1 MESSSQFQAPAI
13 LGCLLLLVFFL
24 LKMRRNT
31 PKPPAA
37 PPHPRKLPIIGNLH
51 QLAGS
56 SLPHRRFR
64 DLANQYG
71 AVMGLQL
78 GQIPFVVISSAE
90 SAEQILKT
98 HDVVLANRP
107 FSLAA
112 QILTYDFT
120 DIIFSPYGAYW
131 RQLRKI
137 CALELLNPNRVQ
149 SFGSI
154 RSEEISNSMGGVS
167 VSAGQEFNF
176 SQMVFSLTAGIVSR
190 VAFGK
195 KYRGHDEFVPVME
208 EMARISGGFSLADL
222 FPSVKLLQV
231 MSGMRSQLLRLRNEA
246 DRMMDGIISDHR
258 ERQSTA
264 DQGSDEVDDLVDVLL
279 KLQAGGGLEVPL
291 SDDNIKAVI
300 LDVFIAGSD
309 TSAIIMDWAMSEMI
323 KNPRIL
329 LQAQSEVRR
338 VFKLK
343 GDVDVTQ
350 LHELYYLQS
359 VIKETLRLHP
369 PGPLLIPREC
379 GEDCEIDGFQ
389 VKAKEK
395 AIVNIWAIS
404 RDPKYWNDPEEF
416 RPERF
421 VDNPIDFK
429 GSNFEFLP
437 FGSGRRICP
446 GIAFSMANIE
456 LSLANFLY
464 HFDWELPSDVKIENL
479 DMTELYGFA
488 VRKKHNLKVIPI
500 PYTKH

>member
-1 MESSSQFQAPAI
+1 MEEPSSQFQAPAI

-24 LKMRRNT
+24 LKMRRNP

-64 DLANQYG
+64 DLTNQYG

-98 HDVVLANRP
+98 HD
-107 FSLAA
+107 
-112 QILTYDFT
+112 
-120 DIIFSPYGAYW
+120 GAYW

-231 MSGMRSQLLRLRNEA
+231 TSGMRSQLLRLRNEA

-258 ERQSTA
+258 ERQRTE
-264 DQGSDEVDDLVDVLL
+264 GSDEVDDLVDVLL

-309 TSAIIMDWAMSEMI
+309 TSATIMDWAMSEMI

-329 LQAQSEVRR
+329 QQAQIEVRR

-379 GEDCEIDGFQ
+379 GEDCEINGFQ

-395 AIVNIWAIS
+395 VIVNIWAIS

-416 RPERF
+416 RPEKF
-421 VDNPIDFK
+421 INNPIDFK
-429 GSNFEFLP
+429 GSNFEFLT

-446 GIAFSMANIE
+446 GVAFSMANIE
-456 LSLANFLY
+456 LSLAKFLY

>member
-1 MESSSQFQAPAI
+1 
-13 LGCLLLLVFFL
+13 
-24 LKMRRNT
+24 MRRNP

-64 DLANQYG
+64 DLTNQYG

-98 HDVVLANRP
+98 HDVVFANRP

-231 MSGMRSQLLRLRNEA
+231 TSGMRSQLLRLRNEA

-258 ERQSTA
+258 ERQRTE
-264 DQGSDEVDDLVDVLL
+264 GSDEVDDLVDVLL

-300 LDVFIAGSD
+300 LVNGNCILLCFSFLNISH
-309 TSAIIMDWAMSEMI
+309 TTEEMI

-329 LQAQSEVRR
+329 QQAQIEVRR

-379 GEDCEIDGFQ
+379 GEDCEINGFQ

-395 AIVNIWAIS
+395 VIVNIWAIS

-416 RPERF
+416 RPEKF
-421 VDNPIDFK
+421 INNPIDFK
-429 GSNFEFLP
+429 GSNFEFLT

-446 GIAFSMANIE
+446 GVAFSMANIE
-456 LSLANFLY
+456 LSLAKFLY

>member
-1 MESSSQFQAPAI
+1 
-13 LGCLLLLVFFL
+13 
-24 LKMRRNT
+24 
-31 PKPPAA
+31 
-37 PPHPRKLPIIGNLH
+37 
-51 QLAGS
+51 
-56 SLPHRRFR
+56 
-64 DLANQYG
+64 
-71 AVMGLQL
+71 
-78 GQIPFVVISSAE
+78 
-90 SAEQILKT
+90 
-98 HDVVLANRP
+98 
-107 FSLAA
+107 
-112 QILTYDFT
+112 
-120 DIIFSPYGAYW
+120 
-131 RQLRKI
+131 
-137 CALELLNPNRVQ
+137 
-149 SFGSI
+149 
-154 RSEEISNSMGGVS
+154 
-167 VSAGQEFNF
+167 
-176 SQMVFSLTAGIVSR
+176 MVFSLTAGIVSR

-231 MSGMRSQLLRLRNEA
+231 TSGMRSQLLRLRNEA

-258 ERQSTA
+258 ERQRTE
-264 DQGSDEVDDLVDVLL
+264 GSDEVDDLVDVLL

-309 TSAIIMDWAMSEMI
+309 TSATIMDWAMSEMI

-329 LQAQSEVRR
+329 QQAQIEVRR

-379 GEDCEIDGFQ
+379 GEDCEINGFQ

-395 AIVNIWAIS
+395 VIVNIWAIS

-416 RPERF
+416 RPEKF
-421 VDNPIDFK
+421 INNPIDFK
-429 GSNFEFLP
+429 GSNFEFLT

-446 GIAFSMANIE
+446 GVAFSMANIE
-456 LSLANFLY
+456 LSLAKFLY

>member
-1 MESSSQFQAPAI
+1 
-13 LGCLLLLVFFL
+13 
-24 LKMRRNT
+24 MRRNP

-64 DLANQYG
+64 DLTNQYG

-90 SAEQILKT
+90 SAE
-98 HDVVLANRP
+98 
-107 FSLAA
+107 
-112 QILTYDFT
+112 
-120 DIIFSPYGAYW
+120 
-131 RQLRKI
+131 QLRKI

-231 MSGMRSQLLRLRNEA
+231 TSGMRSQLLRLRNEA

-258 ERQSTA
+258 ERQRTE
-264 DQGSDEVDDLVDVLL
+264 GSDEVDDLVDVLL

-300 LDVFIAGSD
+300 LVNGAQ
-309 TSAIIMDWAMSEMI
+309 TIMDWAMSEMI

-329 LQAQSEVRR
+329 QQAQIEVRR

-379 GEDCEIDGFQ
+379 GEDCEINGFQ

-395 AIVNIWAIS
+395 VIVNIWAIS

-416 RPERF
+416 RPEKF
-421 VDNPIDFK
+421 INNPIDFK
-429 GSNFEFLP
+429 GSNFEFLT

-446 GIAFSMANIE
+446 GVAFSMANIE
-456 LSLANFLY
+456 LSLAKFLY